1 MMTEKQIEF
10 NDTMNYLKNNNIQPI
25 ILYFFDYFETGNVI
39 QNIKTKEEYV
49 VIDTHLNGDDNYYSW
64 IEVVSLKE
72 YESNHCILKDKLK
85 TIINIFNYRNDNED
99 YIMLNKKYI
108 VKKEEIYTFGGKE
121 ND

>member
-1 MMTEKQIEF
+1 MITEKQIEF

-72 YESNHCILKDKLK
+72 YESNNCILKDKLK

>member
-1 MMTEKQIEF
+1 MTEKQIEF

-49 VIDTHLNGDDNYYSW
+49 VIDTHLNSDDNYYSW

-72 YESNHCILKDKLK
+72 YESNHCVLKDKLK
-85 TIINIFNYRNDNED
+85 TIINISNYRNDNEN

>member
-1 MMTEKQIEF
+1 MMTERQIEF

-49 VIDTHLNGDDNYYSW
+49 VIDTHLNGDDNYYSR

>member
-1 MMTEKQIEF
+1 MMTERQIEF
-10 NDTMNYLKNNNIQPI
+10 NNTMNYLKNNNIQPI
-25 ILYFFDYFETGNVI
+25 ILYFFDYFKAGNVI

-64 IEVVSLKE
+64 IEVVNLKE

-85 TIINIFNYRNDNED
+85 TIINIFNYQNDNED

>member
-1 MMTEKQIEF
+1 MMTERQIEF
-10 NDTMNYLKNNNIQPI
+10 NNTMNYLKNNNIQPI
-25 ILYFFDYFETGNVI
+25 ILYFFDYFKAGNVI

-64 IEVVSLKE
+64 IEVISLKE

-85 TIINIFNYRNDNED
+85 TIINIFNYQNDNED

>member
-1 MMTEKQIEF
+1 MMTERQIEF